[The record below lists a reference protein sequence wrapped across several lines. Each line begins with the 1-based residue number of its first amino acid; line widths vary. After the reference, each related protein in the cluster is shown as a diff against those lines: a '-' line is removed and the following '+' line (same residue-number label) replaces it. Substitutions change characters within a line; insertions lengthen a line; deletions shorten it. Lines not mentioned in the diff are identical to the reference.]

1 MSVPREIEVKC
12 FICKKK
18 SKQIILLSTNTLGA
32 PDLDLRPSEMQRST
46 MSWWIQ
52 RCPHCE
58 YVAGS
63 ISDETPVDPEWLNDN
78 GYRFSDD
85 RNFKSTLA
93 DTFYKDYLLDCALGK
108 TIKAFY
114 AALYAAW
121 ACDDARD
128 YENARFCRLKALK
141 KMEKVVPYKNKE
153 TASLV
158 RADLLRRTGQFNVL
172 IKEYENVTF
181 SDDLLNDI
189 VAFQIKKAKEESD
202 GCYTVDD
209 VEKG

>member
-1 MSVPREIEVKC
+1 
-12 FICKKK
+12 
-18 SKQIILLSTNTLGA
+18 
-32 PDLDLRPSEMQRST
+32 
-46 MSWWIQ
+46 
-52 RCPHCE
+52 
-58 YVAGS
+58 
-63 ISDETPVDPEWLNDN
+63 
-78 GYRFSDD
+78 
-85 RNFKSTLA
+85 
-93 DTFYKDYLLDCALGK
+93 
-108 TIKAFY
+108 
-114 AALYAAW
+114 
-121 ACDDARD
+121 
-128 YENARFCRLKALK
+128 
-141 KMEKVVPYKNKE
+141 MEKVVPYKNKE